1 MVGRQVLSC
10 RLCHTAGGAT
20 TQGLGVSALSFSL
33 FSDRGQGMIDKPVYL
48 TREGKAKLDEELRR
62 RIEQERPAIADR
74 IKQAKDLGDLSEN
87 SEYEAAKN
95 EQAFNE
101 GRIRELNYMLNNAQ
115 IIEETN
121 GSKVV
126 RIGSTVI
133 VRDEDGEEDEYTI
146 VGSSEA
152 NPANGRISNESPVG
166 RALLGQ
172 PSRKKVEVESPNG
185 KYKLT
190 IVKIR

>member
-1 MVGRQVLSC
+1 
-10 RLCHTAGGAT
+10 
-20 TQGLGVSALSFSL
+20 
-33 FSDRGQGMIDKPVYL
+33 MIDKPVYL
-48 TREGKAKLDEELRR
+48 TSEGKKKLEEELKH
-62 RIEQERPAIADR
+62 RIEVERPAIADR

-87 SEYEAAKN
+87 SEYESAKN

-101 GRIRELNYMLNNAQ
+101 GRIRELQHLLNNAQ
-115 IIEETN
+115 IIEEGN
-121 GSKVV
+121 GGKTV
-126 RIGSTVI
+126 RIGSTVV
-133 VRDEDGEEDEYTI
+133 VRDEDGEEEEYTI

-172 PSRKKVEVESPNG
+172 PVKKKVEVQSPNG

-190 IVKIR
+190 ILKIK